1 MKKSL
6 EADRSSPEA
15 DALDTIAR
23 LEALLGQTSPRKETP
38 MAKAAPT
45 PPTIV
50 RMNRVFDA
58 PRELV
63 YRAWTD
69 PKLMARWWGPFE
81 FSVPLCRMDVRP
93 GGELRIDMQGP
104 DGSVAPMT
112 GIFQEVVPNEKLVF
126 TSYAF
131 LGSPDKEPD
140 LETVA
145 TVLFADQGTKT
156 LLTWEEKVIRFK
168 PEFIEGL
175 MGMEEGMRQSLDK
188 LVTFLSGS
196 EPG

>member
-1 MKKSL
+1 MARKTEPWPL
-6 EADRSSPEA
+6 PPEA

-23 LEALLGQTSPRKETP
+23 LEALLGKTPPRKEPT
-38 MAKAAPT
+38 MAPT

-58 PRELV
+58 PRALV

-69 PKLMARWWGPFE
+69 PKLMARWWGPHE
-81 FSVPLCRMDVRP
+81 FTTPVCKMDVRT
-93 GGELRIDMQGP
+93 GGQIRIDMQGP
-104 DGSVAPMT
+104 DGSIAPMT
-112 GIFQEVVPNEKLVF
+112 GVFQEVVPNEKLVF

-145 TVLFADQGTKT
+145 TVIFADQGEKT
-156 LLTWEEKVIRFK
+156 LLTWEEKVIRFN
-168 PEFIEGL
+168 PAFLEAL

-188 LVTFLSGS
+188 LVTFLAGG
-196 EPG
+196 EPR